1 MERNELGELLAKG
14 YGGRELTSLYTGRID
29 SAVRNVYE
37 SAALSRPGPSKLCL
51 IAVGGYGRGELA
63 PFSDVDIMLFA
74 GDRTA
79 SEEARELLYCLW
91 NTNLNISH
99 SFRTPEDCINEA
111 KKDIRTRTSLLEHR
125 YIAGD
130 TALYRS
136 FTETVYPEVAFRNQ
150 KNYVTEKLREAEDRY
165 RKFGDSVFMLEPNV
179 KEGKGGLRDAHT
191 VFWLASVAF
200 RIRNFDELT
209 RILTPYDADRLRKA
223 YDFLLKVRFCL
234 HLLSGRKNE
243 TLSFEFHEPVAEMLR
258 FKASRRF
265 FASERFMRYL
275 YLKTSLIHDI
285 ASYALDICSMPYVH
299 LPLSIT
305 KKAITPNF
313 SLSKERVVSVR
324 DISTDTD
331 AMMEAFSVMS
341 RTGKRFSPRL
351 KADIKKNLFRITRRA
366 RNSPKAIERFIDV
379 IRGNRVYETLNE
391 MHRCGVIAR
400 FIPEFGALSFL
411 VVYEP
416 YHRYTVDEHS
426 LRAVKRLEEL
436 GGTKYK
442 NLEHLS
448 SIFRKIRHKEA
459 LVLSLLL
466 HDIGK
471 RGITRDSRFPA
482 LEGKRF
488 HEGEGYLEMKNIM
501 ERFNLDIKMRNRIE
515 FLVKNHTLMSSVAFK
530 REMDDPEVIAQ
541 FADEVM
547 DRENLDSLYLL
558 TYADMAAVGPDFWTD
573 WKGYLLRELYDTA
586 SRYLEGFAERGHE
599 HLSRMLSLSDK
610 DREEVEQF
618 LSIMPERYVLST
630 PPEKICSD
638 CRLSREVKER
648 DFGVEVD
655 EAAGGTAEI
664 TVGAW
669 DSPGLFSKIVG
680 VLSSMGMSIYRA
692 RVYTGQNG
700 MVIDRIQVSNW
711 EEVCW
716 EGIVER
722 LDGSLRGVL
731 VEGRVEKIK
740 VDRGM
745 RTESAAIPGFYGR
758 YVPFVEL
765 DNETLGECSILEF
778 FAGDRLGLLYDATSL
793 MHDKGIDIIS
803 ARINTESGLAHDIF
817 SIQKDGGKMNGEGVA
832 DLLMA
837 LWERLR

>member
-1 MERNELGELLAKG
+1 MERNELCELLDKG
-14 YGGRELTSLYTGRID
+14 YDGRQLTSLYTDRID
-29 SAVRNVYE
+29 SIVKDVFN
-37 SAALSRPGPSKLCL
+37 SATRSRPEASKICL

-74 GDRTA
+74 RDRSA

-99 SFRTPEDCINEA
+99 SFRTPDDCITEA
-111 KKDIRTRTSLLEHR
+111 KKDVRTRTSLLEHR
-125 YIAGD
+125 HIAGD
-130 TALYRS
+130 TALYHYFRES
-136 FTETVYPEVAFRNQ
+136 VYPEVAFRNQ
-150 KNYVTEKLREAEDRY
+150 KNYVTEKLREVEDRY

-179 KEGKGGLRDAHT
+179 KEGKGGLRDAHA

-200 RIRNFDELT
+200 RIRHFDELT
-209 RILTPYDADRLRKA
+209 SILTSYDVHRLRKA

-285 ASYALDICSMPYVH
+285 ASYALDICSLPYVH
-299 LPLSIT
+299 LPLSVT
-305 KKAITPNF
+305 KKAVTPDF
-313 SLSKERVVSVR
+313 SISKDRIVSTR
-324 DISTDTD
+324 DISTNTD
-331 AMMEAFSVMS
+331 ALMEAFSVMS
-341 RTGKRFSPRL
+341 KAGKRLSPRL
-351 KADIKKNLFRITRRA
+351 RADIKKNLFRITRKA
-366 RNSPKAIERFIDV
+366 RNSPKAIERFMDI

-391 MHRCGVIAR
+391 MHRCGVLAR

-426 LRAVKRLEEL
+426 LRAVKRLEQL

-448 SIFRKIRHKEA
+448 AVYRKIRHKEA
-459 LVLSLLL
+459 LFLSLLL

-471 RGITRDSRFPA
+471 RGITRDSRFPDDDA
-482 LEGKRF
+482 ERF
-488 HEGEGYLEMKNIM
+488 HEGEGYMEMKNIM
-501 ERFNLDIKMRNRIE
+501 ERFNIDIKMRNRIE
-515 FLVKNHTLMSSVAFK
+515 FLVKNHTLISTVAFK
-530 REMDDPEVIAQ
+530 RETEDPEVIAQ
-541 FADEVM
+541 LADEVA

-558 TYADMAAVGPDFWTD
+558 TYADMAAVSPDFWTD
-573 WKGYLLRELYDTA
+573 WKGYLLRELYETA
-586 SRYLEGFAERGHE
+586 SRYLEGFSEKGHE
-599 HLSRMLSLSDK
+599 HISRMLSLSDK
-610 DREEVEQF
+610 DKEEVRRF
-618 LSIMPERYVLST
+618 LSIMPERYLLST
-630 PPEKICSD
+630 PPEKIFAD
-638 CRLSREVKER
+638 YRLSREVTGR
-648 DFGVEVD
+648 NFGLKVD
-655 EAAGGTAEI
+655 ETAGGTAEI

-680 VLSSMGMSIYRA
+680 VLSSMDMSIYRA
-692 RVYTGQNG
+692 RVYTGTNG
-700 MVIDRIQVSNW
+700 LVIDRVHISNW
-711 EEVCW
+711 EELWW
-716 EGIVER
+716 EGIAER
-722 LDGSLRGVL
+722 LEGNLRGAL
-731 VEGRVEKIK
+731 VEGRAAKIRGG
-740 VDRGM
+740 RGM
-745 RTESAAIPGFYGR
+745 RTESAGIPGFYGR

-765 DNETLGECSILEF
+765 DNETSGECSILEF

-793 MHDKGIDIIS
+793 MHDMGIDIIS

-817 SIQKDGGKMNGEGVA
+817 SIQKDGGKMEGEGVTE
-832 DLLMA
+832 LLMA